1 MQQATILIV
10 GCGDVGS
17 TLGQMLLNQGHKV
30 FGLRRNINQL
40 PQGIQGISADLTNL
54 ESLKATLADLDEC
67 HILVYAAAAS
77 SHDEAGYEAAYV
89 TGVQNTL
96 QALPTKPKHL
106 FFTSSSGVYHQNDSD
121 WVDETSP
128 CEPQSFS
135 GKIML
140 KGEQQVLSAD
150 IPGTV
155 VRFSGIYGPGRNHL
169 INRVRRGDIAPAEPQ
184 HFSNRIHRD
193 DCAGILNF
201 LISKVLNDE
210 AIDFYYLASDSDPV
224 TMHEITTW
232 LAKKTNSQITSETVS
247 RRAGSK
253 RCSNNKLLKAGYTF
267 KYPSYTEGYSDLLDL
282 DQKEDDKSN

>member
-54 ESLKATLADLDEC
+54 ESLKAALADLNEC
-67 HILVYAAAAS
+67 HILVYSAAAS

-89 TGVQNTL
+89 TGVQNIL
-96 QALPTKPKHL
+96 QALPSKPKHL
-106 FFTSSSGVYHQNDSD
+106 FFTSSSGVYHQNNSE

-128 CEPQSFS
+128 CEPKSFS
-135 GKIML
+135 GKLML

-150 IPGTV
+150 IPATV
-155 VRFSGIYGPGRNHL
+155 VRFSGIYGPGRGYL
-169 INRVRRGDIAPAEPQ
+169 ISRVKGGDIAPAEPL

-193 DCAGILNF
+193 DCAGVLNF

-210 AIDFYYLASDSDPV
+210 AIDSCYLASDSDPV

-232 LAKKTNSQITSETVS
+232 LA
-247 RRAGSK
+247 RRAAS
-253 RCSNNKLLKAGYTF
+253 
-267 KYPSYTEGYSDLLDL
+267 
-282 DQKEDDKSN
+282 